1 MQVKAE
7 YDLDIKAA
15 KRTALSSNNLDK
27 YEFLTSENLRYKP
40 SVMEQAKFEYSPL
53 GNDFTRGLEKDKNEG
68 LFKRLKNTEN
78 VQRNLSNSNNKNK
91 PDSTGSI
98 LSLPSILDIISSKG
112 KDEDED
118 EDENEKTTRELY
130 QDGIKNVDGL
140 DKLLGETKDEKSQ
153 MYLIN
158 NLDKIKNS
166 FSDIYN
172 KYQRFLSYIA
182 NEEKKVL
189 ATEYFQLKLIVLIFL
204 TDMVLCTII

>member
-1 MQVKAE
+1 M
-7 YDLDIKAA
+7 
-15 KRTALSSNNLDK
+15 DK
-27 YEFLTSENLRYKP
+27 YEFLNSENLRYKP
-40 SVMEQAKFEYSPL
+40 SVMERAKFEYSPL
-53 GNDFTRGLEKDKNEG
+53 GNDFTKGLEKDKIEG
-68 LFKRLKNTEN
+68 LLKRLKNTEN
-78 VQRNLSNSNNKNK
+78 VQRNWSNSNNKNK

-98 LSLPSILDIISSKG
+98 LSLPSILDSISSKS
-112 KDEDED
+112 KDKDED

-166 FSDIYN
+166 FSNIYN

-182 NEEKKVL
+182 NEEKKIL
-189 ATEYFQLKLIVLIFL
+189 TTEYFQLKLIVLIFL

>member
-1 MQVKAE
+1 MQDKAQ

-27 YEFLTSENLRYKP
+27 YEFLNSENLRYKP
-40 SVMEQAKFEYSPL
+40 SVMERAKFEYSPL
-53 GNDFTRGLEKDKNEG
+53 GNDFTKGLEKDKNEG

-91 PDSTGSI
+91 PESTGSI
-98 LSLPSILDIISSKG
+98 LSLPSILDSISSKS
-112 KDEDED
+112 KDED

-158 NLDKIKNS
+158 TLDKIKNS
-166 FSDIYN
+166 FSNIYN

-182 NEEKKVL
+182 NEEKKIL
-189 ATEYFQLKLIVLIFL
+189 TTEYFQLKLIVLIFL
-204 TDMVLCTII
+204 TDMVLCTNI

>member
-1 MQVKAE
+1 MQDEAE

-15 KRTALSSNNLDK
+15 KRTALSPNNLDK

-40 SVMEQAKFEYSPL
+40 SVTERAKFEYSPL
-53 GNDFTRGLEKDKNEG
+53 GNDFTKGLEKDKNER

-98 LSLPSILDIISSKG
+98 LSLTSILDSISSKS
-112 KDEDED
+112 KDED

-182 NEEKKVL
+182 NEEKKIL
-189 ATEYFQLKLIVLIFL
+189 TTEYFQLKLIVLIFL

>member
-1 MQVKAE
+1 M
-7 YDLDIKAA
+7 
-15 KRTALSSNNLDK
+15 
-27 YEFLTSENLRYKP
+27 
-40 SVMEQAKFEYSPL
+40 

-68 LFKRLKNTEN
+68 LFKRLKNIEN

-98 LSLPSILDIISSKG
+98 LSLPSILDSISSKS

-182 NEEKKVL
+182 NEEKKIFT
-189 ATEYFQLKLIVLIFL
+189 TEYFQLKLIVLIFL